1 MDFLVLVCYLPIAGN
16 LLLISY
22 EIWKLI
28 EFVYIFIWL
37 GKSQKHTTRTCACV
51 VHYGFRLVTQQTVRV
66 SVCSNLACTHNN
78 FRKWFLQDLPCMH
91 SRTSNFIS
99 VLLTTLRNPWNISK
113 KRGSSMLSINTSWDQ
128 TSRVITDVW
137 TSQTQRLFQG
147 LWPALKPI
155 LNHLS
160 SLKPTTPN
168 PQTFPS

>member
-1 MDFLVLVCYLPIAGN
+1 MKFGN
-16 LLLISY
+16 
-22 EIWKLI
+22 
-28 EFVYIFIWL
+28 WL
-37 GKSQKHTTRTCACV
+37 NLYKKHTTRTCACV
-51 VHYGFRLVTQQTVRV
+51 VHYGFRLVTQHTGLCLFKL
-66 SVCSNLACTHNN
+66 SVYTHQFSQVILARPTMHAQSDLQFHQCSPNN
-78 FRKWFLQDLPCMH
+78 
-91 SRTSNFIS
+91 
-99 VLLTTLRNPWNISK
+99 TTKSIEIHESSP

-168 PQTFPS
+168 PQNFPSQAASINIDSYKNNEKNTVYIKLNL